1 MNYVNLFTNSQ
12 PNPSLF
18 GGKGSNL
25 IKLIKFGFNVP
36 SGFII
41 NTNAYVKFLESSQ
54 IKHQIHQTLSEDY
67 NPKEVI
73 HFSQKIKN
81 LFLKSPI
88 PQEIVD
94 EISRHYQNLC
104 EESGRNS
111 SFSVRSSANIEDSKN
126 FSFAGQ
132 AESFLNNKTLEEILS
147 SIKNC
152 WISLFSPQALLY
164 LLQIK
169 KTDVNLSINK
179 LKMAV
184 VIQKMINSDTS
195 GVLFTANVIN
205 NDLNQMLINSSWGL
219 GETIANNLI
228 IPDLIILNKQ
238 NFQILKRIIG
248 KKGKRSIP
256 NPEGSSTI
264 LVENELE
271 ISNKCS
277 VNESQLRHLYILGL
291 QIESKFSYPQDIE
304 WAIEHEII
312 YILQS
317 RPITTLIEK

>member
-1 MNYVNLFTNSQ
+1 MNYVNIFTESQ

-54 IKHQIHQTLSEDY
+54 IKDQIHQTLSEDY
-67 NPKEVI
+67 NPKDVF
-73 HFSQKIKN
+73 HLSQKIEN
-81 LFLKSPI
+81 LFLKSTI
-88 PQEIVD
+88 PQEIID
-94 EISRHYQNLC
+94 EISKQYHNLC
-104 EESGRNS
+104 EEAGKPS
-111 SFSVRSSANIEDSKN
+111 SFSIRSSANIEDSKK

-132 AESFLNNKTLEEILS
+132 ADSFLNHKTLEEILS

-164 LLQIK
+164 ILQIK
-169 KTDVNLSINK
+169 KFDVNLSLNNV
-179 LKMAV
+179 KMAV
-184 VIQKMINSDTS
+184 VIQKMINSDIS
-195 GVLFTANVIN
+195 GVLFTANVITN
-205 NDLNQMLINSSWGL
+205 NLNQMLINSTWGL

-228 IPDLIILNKQ
+228 IPDLIILNKK

-248 KKGKRSIP
+248 KKEKKSIP
-256 NPEGSSTI
+256 NPEGSSTK
-264 LVENELE
+264 LVETELE
-271 ISNKCS
+271 LRNICS
-277 VNESQLRHLYILGL
+277 VNEYQLRHLYNLGVQL
-291 QIESKFSYPQDIE
+291 ENKFSYPQDIE
-304 WAIEHEII
+304 WAIENEII

-317 RPITTLIEK
+317 RPITTLNEK